1 MMRWKE
7 SPVKRRVLIVPL
19 LATVIVAAIPRA
31 AAADATAFLGLTTT
45 PINRTAPGFALGFSL
60 LIVGF
65 EFEYSSTAEDRQSG
79 APSLRTGSF
88 NGLLQT
94 PVEIAH
100 MQFYATAGAGI
111 YREVLGAAG
120 ETNAVF
126 NTGGGVKIGVFG
138 PIRLRIDYRV
148 FKLSGSPLYS
158 HTQRL
163 YAGLNLK
170 F

>member
-1 MMRWKE
+1 
-7 SPVKRRVLIVPL
+7 VKSRPLLTPL
-19 LATVIVAAIPRA
+19 LAILIVTALPRA
-31 AAADATAFLGLTTT
+31 AAADATAFLGTTTT
-45 PINRTAPGFALGFSL
+45 PTNRTARGFALGFGL

-65 EFEYSSTAEDRQSG
+65 EFEYSSTTENPLSG

-94 PVEIAH
+94 PFEIAR
-100 MQFYATAGAGI
+100 MQFYATAGGGI
-111 YREVLGAAG
+111 FREVLGTAG
-120 ETNAVF
+120 ETNVAV
-126 NTGGGVKIGVFG
+126 NTGGGVKISLFG

-158 HTQRL
+158 HPQRL

>member
-1 MMRWKE
+1 MK
-7 SPVKRRVLIVPL
+7 SRVLLVPL
-19 LATVIVAAIPRA
+19 LTLLVLTATPRV
-31 AAADATAFLGLTTT
+31 AAADVTAFLGLTTT
-45 PINRTAPGFALGFSL
+45 PTNRTAPGFALGFGL

-65 EFEYSSTAEDRQSG
+65 EFEYSSTAEDPPSG

-88 NGLLQT
+88 NGLVQT
-94 PVEIAH
+94 PVAIAG

-111 YREVLGAAG
+111 YREVLASAA
-120 ETNAVF
+120 ETNAAV
-126 NTGGGVKIGVFG
+126 NVGGGVKITVFG

-158 HTQRL
+158 HSQRL

>member
-1 MMRWKE
+1 M
-7 SPVKRRVLIVPL
+7 KRRLMLVPVLTL
-19 LATVIVAAIPRA
+19 LVLAMLPRP

-45 PINRTAPGFALGFSL
+45 PANRSARGFALGFGL

-65 EFEYSSTAEDRQSG
+65 EFEYSSTTEDPLSG

-94 PVEIAH
+94 PFEIAH
-100 MQFYATAGAGI
+100 LQFYATAGGGVF
-111 YREVLGAAG
+111 REVLGTAG
-120 ETNAVF
+120 ETNFAI
-126 NTGGGVKIGVFG
+126 NTGGGVKISLFG

-158 HTQRL
+158 HPQRL

>member
-1 MMRWKE
+1 MKPR
-7 SPVKRRVLIVPL
+7 LLLAPL
-19 LATVIVAAIPRA
+19 LAILIVTALPRA
-31 AAADATAFLGLTTT
+31 AAADATAFLGTTTT
-45 PINRTAPGFALGFSL
+45 PANRSARGFALGFGL

-65 EFEYSSTAEDRQSG
+65 EFEYSSTTEDPLSG

-94 PVEIAH
+94 PFEIAR
-100 MQFYATAGAGI
+100 MQFYATAGGGI
-111 YREVLGAAG
+111 FREVLGTAG
-120 ETNAVF
+120 ETSVAI
-126 NTGGGVKIGVFG
+126 NTGGGVKISLFG

-158 HTQRL
+158 HPQRL

>member
-1 MMRWKE
+1 MKSR
-7 SPVKRRVLIVPL
+7 PLLTPL
-19 LATVIVAAIPRA
+19 LAILIVTALPRA
-31 AAADATAFLGLTTT
+31 AAADATAFLGTTTT
-45 PINRTAPGFALGFSL
+45 PTNRTARGFALGFGL

-65 EFEYSSTAEDRQSG
+65 EFEYSSTTENPLSG

-94 PVEIAH
+94 PFEIAR
-100 MQFYATAGAGI
+100 MQFYATAGGGI
-111 YREVLGAAG
+111 FREVLGTAG
-120 ETNAVF
+120 ETNVAV
-126 NTGGGVKIGVFG
+126 NTGGGVKISLFG

-158 HTQRL
+158 HPQRL

>member
-1 MMRWKE
+1 MRRFLF
-7 SPVKRRVLIVPL
+7 VTL
-19 LATVIVAAIPRA
+19 LAAVVLAAVPRPA
-31 AAADATAFLGLTTT
+31 SADATAFLGLTTT
-45 PINRTAPGFALGFSL
+45 PSNRSTPGFALGFGL

-65 EFEYSSTAEDRQSG
+65 EFEYSSAAEDAQAG
-79 APSLRTGSF
+79 VPSLRTGSF

-94 PVEIAH
+94 PVAIMG
-100 MQFYATAGAGI
+100 MQFYGTAGAGI
-111 YREVLGAAG
+111 YREVLASAAT
-120 ETNAVF
+120 TNAAINV
-126 NTGGGVKIGVFG
+126 GGGVKINVFG

-148 FKLSGSPLYS
+148 FKLSGTPLYS

>member
-1 MMRWKE
+1 MR
-7 SPVKRRVLIVPL
+7 RGILLVPF
-19 LATVIVAAIPRA
+19 LAMLGVTALPRPA
-31 AAADATAFLGLTTT
+31 SADVTGFLGMTTT
-45 PINRTAPGFALGFSL
+45 PANRTAPGFAVGFGL

-65 EFEYSSTAEDRQSG
+65 EGEYSSTAEDPTTG

-94 PVEIAH
+94 PIEIMH

-111 YREVLGAAG
+111 YREVLGAAS
-120 ETNAVF
+120 ETNVAF
-126 NTGGGVKIGVFG
+126 NTGGGVKIGILG

-158 HTQRL
+158 HSQRL

>member
-1 MMRWKE
+1 MT
-7 SPVKRRVLIVPL
+7 RRAMIVLLIAIV
-19 LATVIVAAIPRA
+19 VVAAIPRP

-45 PINRTAPGFALGFSL
+45 PSSRMAPGFALGFSL

-65 EFEYSSTAEDRQSG
+65 EFEYASSAEDPTSG
-79 APSLRTGSF
+79 TPSLRTGSF

-94 PVEIAH
+94 PVAIAR
-100 MQFYATAGAGI
+100 MQFYATAGAGV
-111 YREVLGAAG
+111 YREVLASAA
-120 ETNAVF
+120 ETNAAINV
-126 NTGGGVKIGVFG
+126 GGGVKINVFG
-138 PIRLRIDYRV
+138 PIRLRLDYRV

-158 HTQRL
+158 HSQRL

>member
-1 MMRWKE
+1 M
-7 SPVKRRVLIVPL
+7 KRNVPL
-19 LATVIVAAIPRA
+19 AVLFASIVLVALPRP
-31 AAADATAFLGLTTT
+31 AAADATAFLGLTTSPT
-45 PINRTAPGFALGFSL
+45 NRSARGFAFGFGL

-65 EFEYSSTAEDRQSG
+65 EFEYSGTTQDPLAG

-94 PVEIAH
+94 PFPIAR
-100 MQFYATAGAGI
+100 MQFYATVGAGI
-111 YREVLGAAG
+111 YREVLGTAT
-120 ETNAVF
+120 ETSVAV
-126 NTGGGVKIGVFG
+126 NSGGGVKISLHG

-158 HTQRL
+158 HPQRV
-163 YAGLNLK
+163 YVGLNLK